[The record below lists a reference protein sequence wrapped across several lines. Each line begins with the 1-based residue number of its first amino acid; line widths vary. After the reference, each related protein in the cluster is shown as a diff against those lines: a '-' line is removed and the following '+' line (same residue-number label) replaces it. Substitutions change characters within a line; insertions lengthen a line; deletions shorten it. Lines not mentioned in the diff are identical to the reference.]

1 MVIGTWA
8 LKLPSI
14 AGGGIESRMAEEA
27 QIVALVRDLMFSSRI
42 RSAGQAAG
50 VALRMV
56 REPAQLAAA
65 GGRLLLVDLNQSGA
79 IQAAASWLAADM
91 SRQAVGF
98 VAHVD
103 TETIARARE
112 AGVQTVLARSGFVEA
127 LPRILAGD

>member
-1 MVIGTWA
+1 MTDD
-8 LKLPSI
+8 
-14 AGGGIESRMAEEA
+14 A

-42 RSAGQAAG
+42 RSVGQAAG
-50 VALRMV
+50 VVLRML

-65 GGRLLLVDLNQSGA
+65 GGRLLLVDLNQAGA
-79 IQAAASWLAADM
+79 IEAAASWLAADS

-112 AGVQTVLARSGFVEA
+112 AGVQRVLARSGFAQA
-127 LPRILAGD
+127 LPQIIVELSGH